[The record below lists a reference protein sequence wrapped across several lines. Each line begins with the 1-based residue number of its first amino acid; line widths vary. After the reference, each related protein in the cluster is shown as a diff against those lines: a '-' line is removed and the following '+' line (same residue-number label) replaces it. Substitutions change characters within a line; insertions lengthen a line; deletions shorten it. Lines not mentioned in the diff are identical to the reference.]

1 MHLRRDLQ
9 CPLTCGDAPPTHL
22 LEFVMLRESTP
33 QLPSLS
39 PSSHIHTHHPCHRY
53 TQVSPEEL
61 KTENMVEVEMSQ

>member
-9 CPLTCGDAPPTHL
+9 GLLTCGDAPSTYLP
-22 LEFVMLRESTP
+22 EFMMLRESTL

-39 PSSHIHTHHPCHRY
+39 PSSHIHTHHPGHHY
-53 TQVSPEEL
+53 TQVSPKEL